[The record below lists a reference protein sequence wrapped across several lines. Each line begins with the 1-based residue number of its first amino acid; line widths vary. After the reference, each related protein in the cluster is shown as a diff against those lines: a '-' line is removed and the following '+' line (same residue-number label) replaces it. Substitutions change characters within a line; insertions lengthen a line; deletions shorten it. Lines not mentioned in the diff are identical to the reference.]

1 MNIKQ
6 LQFVAYVAETHS
18 FSRAAELSFATQPT
32 LSNAISQLEDELGG
46 RLFNRTTR
54 KVELTSFGEYMMPRI
69 GEVLQSLDELAKA
82 ADAYHN
88 PEHKMLR
95 IGFSPLVDMHRL
107 DQVLAPFR
115 RTHPDVTIFFKECFV
130 DELAERLGKGQIDVQ
145 IVPASGESGEA
156 RRCLF
161 YHDPLYYLPAADEGR
176 ISSHLALSIQ
186 ALPATPIILTG
197 GGCGLN
203 AALSALLKSQG
214 VELRPYAGQALS
226 YKVIED
232 WASLGIGA
240 GILPKAKIS
249 TENRANYPL
258 FLNDDEPA
266 CFSFEWI
273 WHACGAEPEHV
284 KSFLDYIQTTVPV
297 LVTGQDAETTKTL
310 TKSIPNAGIAD

>member
-6 LQFVAYVAETHS
+6 LQFAVCVAENHS

-46 RLFNRTTR
+46 RLFKRTTR
-54 KVELTSFGEYMMPRI
+54 KVELTPFGEYMMPRI
-69 GEVLQSLDELAKA
+69 AEVLQSLSELTKA

-88 PEHKMLR
+88 PAHKILR

-107 DQVLAPFR
+107 DHVLAPFR
-115 RTHPDVTIFFKECFV
+115 QANPDVTFFFKECFI
-130 DELAERLGKGQIDVQ
+130 DELDERLGKGQIDVE
-145 IVPASGESGEA
+145 IVPATEDYMSDQH
-156 RRCLF
+156 CLF
-161 YHDPLYYLPAADEGR
+161 YRDPLYYLPAANEGL
-176 ISSHLALSIQ
+176 ISGHLSYKIAE
-186 ALPATPIILTG
+186 LPATPIILTG

-214 VELRPYAGQALS
+214 VELNPYAGQALS
-226 YKVIED
+226 YQVIEE

-249 TENRANYPL
+249 AENRANFPL
-258 FLNDDEPA
+258 FIDREEPA

-273 WHACGAEPEHV
+273 WHACGAEPAHV
-284 KSFLDYIQTTVPV
+284 KSFLEYVQTTVPV
-297 LVTGQDAETTKTL
+297 LVSGQDAKGSRRGAVAER
-310 TKSIPNAGIAD
+310 